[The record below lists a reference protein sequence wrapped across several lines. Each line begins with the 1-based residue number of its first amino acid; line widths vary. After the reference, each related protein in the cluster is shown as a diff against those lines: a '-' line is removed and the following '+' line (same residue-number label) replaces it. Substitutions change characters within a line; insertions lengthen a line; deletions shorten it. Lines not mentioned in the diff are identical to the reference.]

1 MRRPPLRFVGASGFL
16 MPPLAPC
23 PRSRRGSL
31 CTCGSDDSSE
41 FRRDDI
47 WGRKRGVPRRG
58 EGRRRRASGK
68 MSSEEEEKRLSRSL
82 ARARAFSRSLLFSNA
97 GEGANLR
104 RQAAARGQA
113 ARGGGRERG
122 AREHRVLSFFWAVQS
137 MKLKRGNEKSKT
149 KNRPAAIIKFL
160 SRSRRRN
167 TSKSPIPAHR
177 SGSKNHGSERD
188 LLRFSSRGDSPQR
201 VLLPRRNDRREK
213 LPDSKRRVGETNADS
228 SDFKVD
234 GSFARF
240 GEPSP
245 DTSSGCCRLL
255 RVVALSFTLR
265 RGPRDAA
272 AGPRRERRER
282 RRQ

>member
-1 MRRPPLRFVGASGFL
+1 MGAEERRAEEGRGEEEASEWENVE
-16 MPPLAPC
+16 
-23 PRSRRGSL
+23 RRGRKKALSL
-31 CTCGSDDSSE
+31 
-41 FRRDDI
+41 
-47 WGRKRGVPRRG
+47 
-58 EGRRRRASGK
+58 
-68 MSSEEEEKRLSRSL
+68 
-82 ARARAFSRSLLFSNA
+82 ARAFSRSLLFSNA
-97 GEGANLR
+97 GVGADLR

-149 KNRPAAIIKFL
+149 KNQPAAIIKFL
-160 SRSRRRN
+160 SRSRRQN
-167 TSKSPIPAHR
+167 TSKSPIPAPG

-188 LLRFSSRGDSPQR
+188 LLRVSSRGDSPQR
-201 VLLPRRNDRREK
+201 FLPPRRNDRREK

-272 AGPRRERRER
+272 AGPRHERRER
-282 RRQ
+282 RRQRKRKLDSAARQGFSAAPVPLWRR